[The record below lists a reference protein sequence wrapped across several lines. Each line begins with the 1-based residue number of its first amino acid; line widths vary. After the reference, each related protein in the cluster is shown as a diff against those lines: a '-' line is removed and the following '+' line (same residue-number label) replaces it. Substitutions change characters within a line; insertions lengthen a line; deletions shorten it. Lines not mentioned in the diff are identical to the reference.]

1 MSQLSALNE
10 ILGITEIP
18 YLTKSRALPFL
29 KWAGGKRSIIP
40 QISIYLPKTFNDY
53 YEPFIGGGAVF
64 FALESRIKHH
74 AHLSD
79 VNRELMLTYKVV
91 QTDCENLIEALQA
104 HKEKHCAEYYKK
116 IREQHENKDPIKLA
130 ARFIY
135 LNKTCF
141 NGLYRVNSGGRFNVP
156 MGKYTNPG
164 ICDEVNLRAASE
176 VLKTAFLSFGA
187 FNRIEPNKGDF
198 IYCDPPYHGTFTDY
212 SAGGFDDEKQKAL
225 KDAADSWVRSGA
237 LVMLSNSDTPFIR
250 KLYKG
255 YNIVEVSAP
264 RSINCKVEGRENAV
278 ELLITSY

>member
-1 MSQLSALNE
+1 MGTIYL
-10 ILGITEIP
+10 TTP

-40 QISIYLPKTFNDY
+40 QISVHLPDSFKNY
-53 YEPFIGGGAVF
+53 YEPFLGGGAVY
-64 FALESRIKHH
+64 FALESRIKHL
-74 AHLSD
+74 AYLSD

-91 QTDCENLIEALQA
+91 QTDCENLIIALQA
-104 HKEKHCAEYYKK
+104 HKKKHSAEYYKK
-116 IREQHENKDPIKLA
+116 VREQHENTDPVKLA

-141 NGLYRVNSGGRFNVP
+141 NGLYRVNSSGRFNVP
-156 MGKYTNPG
+156 MGKYVNPG

-176 VLKTAFLSFGA
+176 VLKTTSLTFGA
-187 FNRIEPNKGDF
+187 FNKIEPKQNDF
-198 IYCDPPYHGTFTDY
+198 VYCDPPYHGTFTDY
-212 SAGGFDDEKQKAL
+212 SAGGFDDEKQRAL
-225 KDAADSWVRSGA
+225 RDAADGWVRNGA

-255 YNIVEVSAP
+255 YNIAEVSAP
-264 RSINCKVEGRENAV
+264 RNINCKVDGRENAT